1 MKSNKENERKT
12 VDDFFASECCNHDS
26 KPF

>member
-1 MKSNKENERKT
+1 MKRENERKT